1 MAIGVYDSGIGG
13 LTVYKVVAANFK
25 NQDLIY
31 FGDVARVPY
40 GNRSRE
46 TIIRYSI
53 ECGSFLKEKYNIE
66 VVPFFVSFDE
76 EKYYKEI
83 EEIAIRDVY
92 EKMVAAPK
100 RYPKTSLPSVQ
111 NYVDAFLPH
120 IEAGRAVICIC
131 ITTSLSGSYNSAV
144 NAKEIICED
153 YPDAKIEVV
162 NSYGATVYQ
171 RLYAIE
177 AARMQQQGYSFE
189 ENVRILK
196 GQMRDTARIFFTVGD
211 LDYLQHGGRIGKVAG
226 IAGSVLNLKPLITL
240 EGGSIDSS
248 GVARS
253 RKKSMLK
260 TIELLKSYFKE
271 NGEDPENYAY
281 AVGFGY
287 DRQEGEQYKK
297 MVDEA
302 LMEMGAGDGADLVQ
316 IGATICVH
324 TGPYAIGVGL
334 VKRFEYCG

>member
-1 MAIGVYDSGIGG
+1 MVIYMEYQIISDSSC
-13 LTVYKVVAANFK
+13 
-25 NQDLIY
+25 DLEA
-31 FGDVARVPY
+31 G
-40 GNRSRE
+40 
-46 TIIRYSI
+46 
-53 ECGSFLKEKYNIE
+53 LKEKYNIE

>member
-1 MAIGVYDSGIGG
+1 MVIYMEYQVISDGSC
-13 LTVYKVVAANFK
+13 
-25 NQDLIY
+25 DLEA
-31 FGDVARVPY
+31 D
-40 GNRSRE
+40 
-46 TIIRYSI
+46 
-53 ECGSFLKEKYNIE
+53 LKEKYNIE

-92 EKMVAAPK
+92 EKMVSDSK

-131 ITTSLSGSYNSAV
+131 ITDTLSGSYNSAV

-153 YPDAKIEVV
+153 YPDAKIEVI

-171 RLYAIE
+171 RLYVIE

-189 ENVRILK
+189 ENVKILK

-240 EGGSIDSS
+240 EGGSIDAA

-253 RKKSMLK
+253 RRKSMLK
-260 TIELLKSYFKE
+260 TIEMLKSYFKE
-271 NGEDPENYAY
+271 NGEDPGNYAY
-281 AVGFGY
+281 ATGFGY

-297 MVDEA
+297 LVDEA
-302 LMEMGAGDGADLVQ
+302 LMEMGVKNGADLVQ

-324 TGPYAIGVGL
+324 TGPYAIGTGL
-334 VKRFEYCG
+334 VKRFEYCR

>member
-1 MAIGVYDSGIGG
+1 MKGMVIYMEYQVISDSSC
-13 LTVYKVVAANFK
+13 
-25 NQDLIY
+25 DLEA
-31 FGDVARVPY
+31 D
-40 GNRSRE
+40 
-46 TIIRYSI
+46 
-53 ECGSFLKEKYNIE
+53 LKEKYNIE

-92 EKMVAAPK
+92 EKMVSNPK
-100 RYPKTSLPSVQ
+100 QYPKTSLPSVQ

-177 AARMQQQGYSFE
+177 AAKMQQQGYSFE
-189 ENVRILK
+189 ENVKILN

-271 NGEDPENYAY
+271 NGENPANYTY

-302 LMEMGAGDGADLVQ
+302 LMEIGAENGADLVQ

-334 VKRFEYCG
+334 VKRFEYC

>member
-1 MAIGVYDSGIGG
+1 MEYQVISDSSC
-13 LTVYKVVAANFK
+13 
-25 NQDLIY
+25 DLEA
-31 FGDVARVPY
+31 D
-40 GNRSRE
+40 
-46 TIIRYSI
+46 
-53 ECGSFLKEKYNIE
+53 LKEKYNIE
-66 VVPFFVSFDE
+66 VVPFFVSFE
-76 EKYYKEI
+76 EGKYYKEI

-92 EKMVAAPK
+92 NKMVANPK

-111 NYVDAFLPH
+111 NYVDSFLPH
-120 IEAGRAVICIC
+120 VKAGRAVICIC

-144 NAKEIICED
+144 NAREIICED
-153 YPDAKIEVV
+153 YPDAKIAVI

-177 AARMQQQGYSFE
+177 AAKMQQQGYSYE
-189 ENVRILK
+189 ETVEVLQ

-211 LDYLQHGGRIGKVAG
+211 LDYLQHGGRIGKLAG

-248 GVARS
+248 GLARS
-253 RKKSMLK
+253 RKKSMAK

-271 NGEDPENYAY
+271 NGENPVDYEY
-281 AVGFGY
+281 AVGYGY
-287 DRQEGEQYKK
+287 DMQEGIQYKEQVD
-297 MVDEA
+297 MV
-302 LMEMGAGDGADLVQ
+302 LKEMGVEKGADLVQ

-334 VKRFEYCG
+334 VKRFECCW

>member
-1 MAIGVYDSGIGG
+1 MEYQVISDSSC
-13 LTVYKVVAANFK
+13 
-25 NQDLIY
+25 DLEA
-31 FGDVARVPY
+31 D
-40 GNRSRE
+40 
-46 TIIRYSI
+46 
-53 ECGSFLKEKYNIE
+53 LKEKYNIE
-66 VVPFFVSFDE
+66 VVPFFVSFE
-76 EKYYKEI
+76 EGKYYKEI

-92 EKMVAAPK
+92 NKMVANPK

-111 NYVDAFLPH
+111 NYVDSFLPH
-120 IEAGRAVICIC
+120 VKAGRAVICIC

-144 NAKEIICED
+144 NAREIICED
-153 YPDAKIEVV
+153 YPDAKIAVI

-177 AARMQQQGYSFE
+177 AAKMQQQGYSYE
-189 ENVRILK
+189 ETVEVLQ

-211 LDYLQHGGRIGKVAG
+211 LDYLQHGGRIGKLAG

-248 GVARS
+248 GLARS
-253 RKKSMLK
+253 RKKSMAK

-271 NGEDPENYAY
+271 NGENPVDYEY
-281 AVGFGY
+281 AVGYGY
-287 DRQEGEQYKK
+287 DMQEGIQYKEQ
-297 MVDEA
+297 VDA
-302 LMEMGAGDGADLVQ
+302 VLKEMGVEKGADLVQ

-334 VKRFEYCG
+334 VKRFERCW